1 MILHTLCESV
11 FSLRNRIGKIPF
23 PYPINTIPGQLTAK
37 PVYAPLRSALNEH
50 PLDVQRR
57 LPGLSHK
64 KKMDA
69 NQFFL
74 TNIHL
79 HPDISIILFTSFYL
93 FSDRLNLCS
102 RRSVPP
108 VLRFPLDFGPR

>member
-57 LPGLSHK
+57 CLLPGKCLLVQ
-64 KKMDA
+64 A
-69 NQFFL
+69 RQ
-74 TNIHL
+74 
-79 HPDISIILFTSFYL
+79 
-93 FSDRLNLCS
+93 
-102 RRSVPP
+102 
-108 VLRFPLDFGPR
+108 PLVWFIAQKEDGC